1 MKLLREK
8 FTNCL
13 IKHVMGTTRQQVGP
27 ENSGTE
33 RTLLCLFPSHYQVF
47 WNCMSIVD
55 DLLGPIMVFKNRYR
69 GVRAFYEHNCIT

>member
-47 WNCMSIVD
+47 RDYISLVK
-55 DLLGPIMVFKNRYR
+55 DLPGPITVFQGRYR
-69 GVRAFYEHNCIT
+69 VVQGIL